1 MVCIRNI
8 ICIRI
13 NGSHYYILYAC
24 MIYVLCSIASI
35 LPFVLM
41 AGLHD
46 VTSYIWSTVHSH
58 FYINLIVLFIF
69 NPYLPVLCLC
79 LSLDSVF
86 YLKLECFGASE
97 LLWFFNDISSF
108 LNQFKQF
115 FRGDILLGFWLFLSW
130 IITLFACELFW
141 VSCVKASFWVSKKC
155 LV

>member
-1 MVCIRNI
+1 M
-8 ICIRI
+8 
-13 NGSHYYILYAC
+13 
-24 MIYVLCSIASI
+24 CSTASI

-41 AGLHD
+41 VGLHD

-58 FYINLIVLFIF
+58 FYINLIVLLFIF

-79 LSLDSVF
+79 LGLGSVF

-141 VSCVKASFWVSKKC
+141 VFLFLSFCSIIFFSSSSISFSCISLYIIVIKFY
-155 LV
+155 LL